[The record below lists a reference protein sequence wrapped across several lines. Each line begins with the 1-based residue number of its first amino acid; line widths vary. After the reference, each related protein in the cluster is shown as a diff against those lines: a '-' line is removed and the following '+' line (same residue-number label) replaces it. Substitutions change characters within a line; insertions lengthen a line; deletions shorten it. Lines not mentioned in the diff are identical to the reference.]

1 MPGRQDLPLKIK
13 NHQVCHIP
21 ANGRTDSQAD
31 RQGSRRI
38 LDQGCENYS
47 LQEEKFQE
55 VINM

>member
-21 ANGRTDSQAD
+21 ANGRAD
-31 RQGSRRI
+31 RQGSQRI

-47 LQEEKFQE
+47 LQEENFQE